1 MDKQQKIGFVLIFLV
16 LIGFSFWNAPSKE
29 EMEARKRAI
38 DSIAAVEK
46 QKQIDEENRLT
57 KESAIKANPDSAKAM
72 FGDFGASLSGTLET
86 FVLENELVK
95 VEIPNKGGVPSKVT
109 LKNYTT
115 YEKQP
120 LVLFDESNQRFNIE
134 LPANVGI
141 INTEDLY
148 FTPSN
153 VTATSITFTA
163 NAGGGSIV
171 FDYKLPANSYMLNFD
186 IITNNLKQSLRSNS
200 TTRLLWSAKI
210 PRKEKSSTFE
220 NRYAELGYKFFGE
233 NTVDNLSAT
242 GEAEEEVTNLHWVAF
257 KDQYFSSVLIADG
270 GDRIAK
276 AKLHSKEYNNNDH
289 RAAFIKDY
297 SADVELGFDA
307 TANQVSKYRF
317 YYGPNKYNL
326 LCSYDDN
333 AKGDEVLKLNK
344 LIPLGWALFRWVNQ
358 LIVIPLFNMLENFIS
373 NYGLL
378 IFVLTVIIKLILFP
392 FSYKSYLST
401 AKMRVLKPEIERQQ
415 AEIPEE
421 KTMDRQQVPMK
432 VYQKAGVNP
441 MGGCLPMLLSMP
453 ILIAMF
459 TFFPT
464 AIELRGHS
472 FLWADDLS
480 AYDSI
485 LDLGFSIPFY
495 GDHVSLFCLL
505 MTVVNV
511 IYTKFNMQMTDT
523 GAQQQMP
530 MMKYLMYFMPIMFLF
545 MFNDYA
551 SGLTYY
557 YFVSL
562 LITIVQTIVM
572 RYSVDDEKLLEQI
585 NKKAE
590 KIKNNPSAKGP
601 LQRILE
607 KAEERRKLIEAQQR
621 EIEEQKKLDSNNG
634 NKE

>member
-16 LIGFSFWNAPSKE
+16 LIGFSFWNTPSKE
-29 EMEARKRAI
+29 EMEARKRVL

-46 QKQIDEENRLT
+46 QKAADEESRLAN
-57 KESAIKANPDSAKAM
+57 ESIIKANRDSAVAK
-72 FGDFGASLSGTLET
+72 FGDFGANMSGESET
-86 FVLENELVK
+86 IVLENELVK
-95 VEIPNKGGVPSKVT
+95 VEIPTKGGVPSKVT
-109 LKNYTT
+109 LKEYKT

-120 LVLFDESNQRFNIE
+120 LVLFDESNQKFNIE
-134 LPANVGI
+134 LPANAGI
-141 INTEDLY
+141 IHTEDLY

-153 VTATSITFTA
+153 VTASSVTLTA
-163 NAGGGSIV
+163 KAGEGSLV
-171 FDYKLPANSYMLNFD
+171 FDYKLPAKSYMMNFD
-186 IITNNLKQSLRSNS
+186 IITNDLKNTLRSNK
-200 TTRLLWSAKI
+200 TTRLLWNAKI
-210 PRKEKSSTFE
+210 SRKEKSSTFE

-233 NTVDNLSAT
+233 STVDNLSAA
-242 GEAEEEVTNLHWVAF
+242 GEDEEEVANLHWVAF

-270 GDRIAK
+270 GEHIAK
-276 AKLHSKEYNNNDH
+276 AKLKSKEFNNSDH
-289 RAAFIKDY
+289 RAAFVKSYD
-297 SADVELGFDA
+297 ADMELGFNA
-307 TANQVSKYRF
+307 TDNQVNKFRF

-326 LCSYDDN
+326 LCSLDDN

-401 AKMRVLKPEIERQQ
+401 AKMRVLKPEIERKQ
-415 AEIPEE
+415 AEIPAE
-421 KTMDRQQVPMK
+421 KTMERQQVTMQ

-485 LDLGFSIPFY
+485 LDFGFNIPLY

-505 MTVVNV
+505 MTVANLL
-511 IYTKFNMQMTDT
+511 YTKFNMQMTDT

-530 MMKYLMYFMPIMFLF
+530 TMKYMMYFMPIMFLF

-562 LITIVQTIVM
+562 LFTVLQTFVM
-572 RYSVDDEKLLEQI
+572 RYAIDDEKLLEQI
-585 NKKAE
+585 NQKAE
-590 KIKNNPSAKGP
+590 KNKNSNTKSWMQRLAEMQEEQQRKALE
-601 LQRILE
+601 LQR
-607 KAEERRKLIEAQQR
+607 RKN
-621 EIEEQKKLDSNNG
+621 SNND
-634 NKE
+634 NNN

>member
-1 MDKQQKIGFVLIFLV
+1 MDKQQKIGFALIFLV
-16 LIGFSFWNAPSKE
+16 LIGFSFWNTPSKE
-29 EMEARKRAI
+29 EIEARQRAI
-38 DSIAAVEK
+38 DSVTAVEK
-46 QKQIDEENRLT
+46 QKQLDEQVRLDALRT
-57 KESAIKANPDSAKAM
+57 ADSVAKADPVAAKEKY
-72 FGDFGASLSGTLET
+72 GDFGAALGGENKTI
-86 FVLENELVK
+86 VLENSLVK
-95 VEIPNKGGVPSKVT
+95 IEIPSKGGVPAKVT
-109 LKNYTT
+109 LKEYTT

-120 LVLFDESNQRFNIE
+120 LVLFDDSTQRFNIE
-134 LPANVGI
+134 LPAVSGI

-153 VTATSITFTA
+153 VTASSATFTA
-163 NAGGGSIV
+163 NAGNGFIA
-171 FDYKLPANSYMLNFD
+171 FNYTLPENSYMLNFD
-186 IITNNLKQSLRSNS
+186 VTTNNLKTSLHANA
-200 TTRLLWSAKI
+200 TTRLLWNAKI
-210 PRKEKSSTFE
+210 ARKEKSSTFE
-220 NRYAELGYKFFGE
+220 SRYAELGYKFFGE

-242 GEAEEEVTNLHWVAF
+242 GEDEEEVSNLHWVAF
-257 KDQYFSSVLIADG
+257 KDQYFSAVLIADG

-276 AKLHSKEYNNNDH
+276 AKLKSVESNANDH
-289 RAAFIKDY
+289 RSAFIKSY
-297 SADVELGFDA
+297 SADVQLGFNA
-307 TANQVSKYRF
+307 AENQVCRYRF
-317 YYGPNKYNL
+317 FYGPNKYKL
-326 LCSYDDN
+326 LCSYDDD

-358 LIVIPLFNMLENFIS
+358 LIVIPLFNLLENFIS

-401 AKMRVLKPEIERQQ
+401 AKMRVLKPEIERLQ
-415 AEIPEE
+415 AEIPADN
-421 KTMDRQQVPMK
+421 TMERQQVSMK

-485 LDLGFSIPFY
+485 LDFGFNIPFY

-530 MMKYLMYFMPIMFLF
+530 MMKYMMYFMPVMFLF
-545 MFNDYA
+545 IFNDYA

-562 LITIVQTIVM
+562 LITIIQTVAM
-572 RYSVDDEKLLEQI
+572 RYTIDDEKLLQKI
-585 NKKAE
+585 NEKAE
-590 KIKNNPSAKGP
+590 KNKTSNKKGWM
-601 LQRILE
+601 QRL
-607 KAEERRKLIEAQQR
+607 AEMQ
-621 EIEEQKKLDSNNG
+621 EEQKKMLEQQRQ
-634 NKE
+634 NKK